1 MQSAQL
7 WELFQ
12 KTGNIGVYILYKQTQ
27 EQNGLPTTKEGENT
41 DANSGFG
48 HSDKRNRFG
57 REG

>member
-27 EQNGLPTTKEGENT
+27 EQNGLSTKKEGENT

-48 HSDKRNRFG
+48 YSDKRNRFG